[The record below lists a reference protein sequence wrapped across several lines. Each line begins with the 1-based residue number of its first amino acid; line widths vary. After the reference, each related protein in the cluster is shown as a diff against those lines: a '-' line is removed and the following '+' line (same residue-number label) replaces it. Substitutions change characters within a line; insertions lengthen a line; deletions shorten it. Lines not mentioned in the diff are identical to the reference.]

1 MYKRLLRPILFL
13 FDPELI
19 HHISFFIIKIF
30 INIPG
35 VKYLTKKNFSV
46 SSKSLEREVFGI
58 KFPNQVGLAAGFD
71 KNAELFS
78 ELSNFGFGFIEIGTV
93 TPQPQPG
100 NKKKRIFRL
109 NKDQSL
115 INRLGFN
122 NKGVNYI
129 KNKLKNKGKIIIG
142 ANIGKNKK
150 TPNEKAIDDYLI
162 SFNELYDYVDYF
174 VINISSPNTP
184 NLRDLQDKKP
194 LTSLVKKLNLHRNK
208 KKKRKPILLKI
219 SPDLSENKLLDIIS
233 VIQKEDLD
241 GIIATNTTVTREN
254 LESESKL
261 TSELGGLSGK
271 KLTSKSNEVIRFI
284 HKKSNGSFPII
295 GVGGVF
301 SPRDVIEKLK
311 SGASLVQ
318 VYTGFIYEGPNIVKK
333 INKELLKKSVNH

>member
-1 MYKRLLRPILFL
+1 M
-13 FDPELI
+13 
-19 HHISFFIIKIF
+19 
-30 INIPG
+30 
-35 VKYLTKKNFSV
+35 
-46 SSKSLEREVFGI
+46 
-58 KFPNQVGLAAGFD
+58 
-71 KNAELFS
+71 
-78 ELSNFGFGFIEIGTV
+78 
-93 TPQPQPG
+93 
-100 NKKKRIFRL
+100 
-109 NKDQSL
+109 
-115 INRLGFN
+115 GFN

-150 TPNEKAIDDYLI
+150 TPNEKAIGDYLI
-162 SFNELYDYVDYF
+162 CFDKLYDYVDYF

-194 LTSLVKKLNLHRNK
+194 LTSLVKKLNLNRNK
-208 KKKRKPILLKI
+208 RKKRKPILLKI
-219 SPDLSENKLLDIIS
+219 SPDLSENKLLDIIT

-241 GIIATNTTVTREN
+241 GVIATNTTVSREN

-301 SPRDVIEKLK
+301 SPRDVIEKMK

-333 INKELLKKSVNH
+333 INKELINRSVNH